1 MNSRFC
7 EGHTGS
13 TAGQTMED
21 GSGSE
26 ERQSSERKTKMKT
39 LRYDIGMPVFPIRVS
54 FSTVVE
60 EIDSYAE

>member
-1 MNSRFC
+1 
-7 EGHTGS
+7 
-13 TAGQTMED
+13 MED

-39 LRYDIGMPVFPIRVS
+39 LGYDIGMPVFPIGVS